1 VSRQLLIVD
10 PDQQGSYRTIG
21 EALKAARGGAVITV
35 RAGRYEENLLIDK
48 VVTITAED
56 ARGSVRIA
64 PRRGSVVRVA
74 AEAVKL
80 TGLVLHGQDDD
91 LPAVDVSRG
100 QAAMDD
106 CEVIGS
112 SWTAVLS
119 REQGSLAM
127 RGCRVVNSAGAGIV
141 DTSLVGS
148 VVEDC
153 VVEHLGTSAIV
164 IGERANPV
172 VRNCVLRDARGN
184 GVCANGRGQ
193 GTVEDCDISAT
204 DKPAIALEEESS
216 TTVLRTTVH
225 DVSIGIYLTT
235 QSRAVLED
243 CAVTGTAG
251 HGIVLTGGTD
261 PLLRRCRTTRTRGNG
276 IHVIAKSRGTFEE
289 CEVSTAEASGIWVGE
304 FGTPVM
310 TRMRVRD
317 CDDAGVVLTEESAAE
332 FDRLEVRGCAGPG
345 VSVRSGANPLLRRLD
360 ISGTRGHGVE
370 VIENGHGRL
379 EDSEI
384 SDAGLVGIR
393 VADGGNPYVGHTTVR
408 GSAHAGVSVGGR
420 GSAVFRDC
428 DVIDARYDGFA
439 VEDGGEL
446 SLTRSRVRGSRRNGV
461 VVASGARATL
471 TGCELSENGGD
482 GIRIESTESV
492 GLADCSVLDNRGAGL
507 RQTVPSS
514 RSSVENLIS
523 RDNHAPD
530 AYGTASAGIPA
541 EHGNG
546 VLAAPRA
553 DPEGPMAELAEL
565 VGLQGVKRQVTTLV
579 NLNKLANKRQQAG
592 LPALPMSRHL
602 IFAGPPGTGKTT
614 VARLYGAILASLGVL
629 RGGHLVEVSRAD
641 LVAQIVGGTAIKTT
655 ETFTKALG
663 GVLFIDEAYTLSAQE
678 KGSGPDFGREAIDTL
693 VKLMEDHRDD
703 IVVIVAGYSDEMS
716 RFLHSN
722 PGLAS
727 RFSRTIEFS
736 NYAVDELVTIVER
749 MCASHHYELGDGTR
763 DALAVH
769 FDRMTKDAT
778 FGNGRAA
785 RKTFEE
791 MIDRQ
796 ATRLAQLT
804 EVSSKDL
811 TLLLPADVS
820 EAAAAT
826 VGVGSDGSDD
836 RLPALLENLRGMVGL
851 RAVKAEVED
860 MVNLIAAAR
869 RRREAGLQVP
879 SMAHHMVFAGP
890 PGTGKTTVARLYGEL
905 LTSLGVL
912 PVGQLVEV
920 ARADLVGRYMGHTAQ
935 LTRDAFDRAR
945 GGVLF
950 IDEAYT
956 LTSGS
961 AGDFGQEAVD
971 TLVKLIEDHRDDVV
985 VIVAGYPDEMRRFL
999 SSNPGLASRF
1009 SRHVQFEDYTADELV
1024 TIVERHAVQS
1034 GYECAPETLDALRAY
1049 FATVSRGASFGNAR
1063 YARQVLENM
1072 ITRQAG
1078 RLNQMKAATV
1088 EDLSLLLPQDLR
1100 ETSR

>member
-1 VSRQLLIVD
+1 LSRHLLTVD

-21 EALKAARGGAVITV
+21 EALQAARSGAVITV
-35 RAGRYEENLLIDK
+35 RAGRYEENLLITK

-56 ARGSVRIA
+56 SRGSVRIA
-64 PRRGSVVRVA
+64 PRRGSVVRVS
-74 AEAVKL
+74 AEAVML
-80 TGLVLHGQDDD
+80 TGLVLQGQDDD
-91 LPAVDVSRG
+91 LPAVDVPRG

-184 GVCANGRGQ
+184 GVCANGQGRGV
-193 GTVEDCDISAT
+193 VEDCDISAT

-216 TTVLRTTVH
+216 TSILRTNVH
-225 DVSIGIYLTT
+225 DASLGVYLTT

-243 CAVTGTAG
+243 CVVTGTAG
-251 HGIVLTGGTD
+251 HGIVLASGTD
-261 PLLRRCRTTRTRGNG
+261 PLLRRCRTVRTRGNG
-276 IHVIAKSRGTFEE
+276 IHVTAKSRGTFEE
-289 CEVSTAEASGIWVGE
+289 CEVSAAEASGIWVSG
-304 FGTPVM
+304 FGTPVL
-310 TRMRVRD
+310 TRTRVHD

-332 FDRLEVRGCAGPG
+332 FDRLEVRGTRGSG

-370 VIENGHGRL
+370 VIEDGHGRL

-384 SDAGLVGIR
+384 TDAGLVGVR
-393 VADGGNPYVGHTTVR
+393 VADGGNLYVGNTTVR
-408 GSAHAGVSVGGR
+408 GAAHAGVSVGRR
-420 GSAVFRDC
+420 GSVMLRDC
-428 DVIDARYDGFA
+428 DVIDASYDGFA

-446 SLTRSRVRGSRRNGV
+446 SVTRSRVRGSRRNGV
-461 VVASGARATL
+461 LVASGARATL
-471 TGCELSENGGD
+471 TGCESFDNGGD

-492 GLADCSVLDNRGAGL
+492 SVADCAVQGSRGAGL

-514 RSSVENLIS
+514 RLSVENLSS
-523 RDNHAPD
+523 RDNRAPD

-541 EHGNG
+541 EPGSD
-546 VLAAPRA
+546 VLAAPRV
-553 DPEGPMAELAEL
+553 DPEGPLAELDEL
-565 VGLQGVKRQVTTLV
+565 VGLDSVKRQVTTLV
-579 NLNKLANKRQQAG
+579 NLNKLVSKREQAG

-602 IFAGPPGTGKTT
+602 VFAGPPGTGKTT

-629 RGGHLVEVSRAD
+629 RAGHLVEVSRAD
-641 LVAQIVGGTAIKTT
+641 LVAQIIGGTAIKTT
-655 ETFTKALG
+655 EKFTEALG
-663 GVLFIDEAYTLSAQE
+663 GVLFIDEAYALSAQE
-678 KGSGPDFGREAIDTL
+678 RGSGPDFGREAIDTL

-703 IVVIVAGYSDEMS
+703 VVVIVAGYSDEMR
-716 RFLHSN
+716 RFLQSN

-749 MCASHHYELGDGTR
+749 MCAAHHYGLGEGTIR
-763 DALAVH
+763 ALTVH
-769 FDRMTKDAT
+769 FDRMPKDAG

-796 ATRLAQLT
+796 ATRLAQLP
-804 EVSSKDL
+804 EVSPQDL
-811 TLLLPADVS
+811 TLLLAADVS
-820 EAAAAT
+820 EAAAAA
-826 VGVGSDGSDD
+826 VGVGSDGTDD
-836 RLPALLENLRGMVGL
+836 RLPALLEKLRGMVGL
-851 RAVKAEVED
+851 SAVKTEVEN
-860 MVNLIAAAR
+860 MVNLLTAAH
-869 RRREAGLQVP
+869 RRREAGLPVA
-879 SMAHHMVFAGP
+879 SIGHHVVFAGP

-905 LTSLGVL
+905 LAALGVL

-920 ARADLVGRYMGHTAQ
+920 ARAELVGRYVGHTAQ

-945 GGVLF
+945 NGVLF
-950 IDEAYT
+950 IDEAYS
-956 LTSGS
+956 LTSGGP
-961 AGDFGQEAVD
+961 GDFGQESVD
-971 TLVKLIEDHRDDVV
+971 TLVKLMEDHRDEVV
-985 VIVAGYPDEMRRFL
+985 VIVAGYSEKMRQFL

-1009 SRHVQFEDYTADELV
+1009 SRHIRFEDYTADELV
-1024 TIVERHAVQS
+1024 TIVERHAAENE
-1034 GYECAPETLDALRAY
+1034 YECSPQTLDALREH
-1049 FATVSRGASFGNAR
+1049 FTTVPRDASFGNAR
-1063 YARQVLENM
+1063 YARLVLENM

-1088 EDLSLLLPQDLR
+1088 EDLSMLLPQDLL
-1100 ETSR
+1100 EMSR